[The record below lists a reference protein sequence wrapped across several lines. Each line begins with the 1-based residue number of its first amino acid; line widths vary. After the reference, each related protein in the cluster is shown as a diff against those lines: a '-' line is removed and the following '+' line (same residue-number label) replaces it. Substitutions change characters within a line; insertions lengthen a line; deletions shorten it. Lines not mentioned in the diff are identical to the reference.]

1 MSNDNL
7 STEGRALL
15 AQLQPT
21 IRRAA
26 TAVAGRFGASRDDLM
41 GVGFLAAIEVTRT
54 FDPRRNDDIAAFGYQ
69 RIAGEMID
77 HVLRERRTDHHRLVV
92 TAHRFVSKVSGV
104 IEVGDPFADEPTPW
118 MEVRAA
124 LDTCAA
130 AAVVALGAGREPS
143 DPEQAIDELRLGI
156 AMARAVR
163 RLSDEHR
170 RLIDLVFFEERTL
183 DEAAVA
189 LGLSSRTARRRKR
202 EALEALRDALIAE
215 HDALGGA

>member
-26 TAVAGRFGASRDDLM
+26 KAVAGRFGASRDDLM

-54 FDPRRNDDIAAFGYQ
+54 FDPRRNDDISAFGYQ

-104 IEVGDPFADEPTPW
+104 LELGEPFADEPAAW
-118 MEVRAA
+118 MEIRAA

-143 DPEQAIDELRLGI
+143 DPEQAIDELRLGV

-163 RLSDEHR
+163 RLSDEQR

-215 HDALGGA
+215 HDALGG